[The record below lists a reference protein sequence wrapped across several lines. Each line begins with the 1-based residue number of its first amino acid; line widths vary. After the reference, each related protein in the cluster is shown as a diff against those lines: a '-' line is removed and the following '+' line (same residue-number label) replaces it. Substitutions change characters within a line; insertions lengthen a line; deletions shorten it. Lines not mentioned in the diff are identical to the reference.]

1 MIEIIIAVVVGLIF
15 TLWLV
20 ARQFD
25 YQPMFGGQRSS
36 SPLWWVVIG
45 MALLGVGALVYVASN
60 TNNGSMVDSSG
71 AVVIVSATPPR
82 SEAQMLIPSLNVNEK
97 IVTVPIKD
105 GEWDISRLSRNIGWL
120 VMTGDNPNSEY
131 AMTFIGHVT
140 VSSIEKGPFAD
151 LYKIKPLSEIIYRNG
166 GVDFVYVVETL
177 MPVPPTEVSKLFQ
190 RKKEHLLLV
199 TCTDYDLL
207 TSTYKGRL
215 LVDAVLVRRKIDRTQ
230 TSN

>member
-15 TLWLV
+15 SLWLV

-25 YQPMFGGQRSS
+25 YQPMFGGQKSA

-45 MALLGVGALVYVASN
+45 MAVLGVGALVYVASN
-60 TNNGSMVDSSG
+60 TINGSTDGSG
-71 AVVIVSATPPR
+71 VAVIVSPTPPR

-97 IVTVPIKD
+97 IVTVPIKG

-120 VMTGDNPNSEY
+120 VLTGDNPNSEY

-151 LYKIKPLSEIIYRNG
+151 LYKIKPLSEIIYRTG

-177 MPVPPTEVSKLFQ
+177 TPVPPTEVSKLFQ

-207 TSTYKGRL
+207 TSTYKGRII
-215 LVDAVLVRRKIDRTQ
+215 VDAVLVRRKIAPTQ